1 MIKKPFN
8 SLIRW
13 MNGLH
18 LRSLSQDELV
28 QVFEDRW
35 KSVGILVDSDG
46 TFAKVYLI
54 LQLIR
59 AAMFIER

>member
-1 MIKKPFN
+1 
-8 SLIRW
+8 

-28 QVFEDRW
+28 QIFEDRW

-46 TFAKVYLI
+46 TFAKVFLI
-54 LQLIR
+54 LQLIC